1 MVSFGQRYP
10 VKPPDADAIL
20 PPRLFIRKR
29 FVSLHSIHAVPGLHP
44 SSMQF
49 LATRFG
55 VHADPR
61 SGDPGQFAALAPRLV
76 GLVDLVGLVSLV
88 GLALSG
94 KSKVPG
100 PMMAQLPELQAAA
113 TP

>member
-10 VKPPDADAIL
+10 VNPPDADAIL

-29 FVSLHSIHAVPGLHP
+29 LVSLHSIHAVPGLHP

-76 GLVDLVGLVSLV
+76 GLVGLV
-88 GLALSG
+88 GLALSD
-94 KSKVPG
+94 KSRVPG
-100 PMMAQLPELQAAA
+100 WLMAQLPELQAAA

>member
-1 MVSFGQRYP
+1 MVSFGQRYS

-29 FVSLHSIHAVPGLHP
+29 RVFLRSIHAVPGLHP
-44 SSMQF
+44 SSMQS

-55 VHADPR
+55 VHEDPR

-76 GLVDLVGLVSLV
+76 GLGGPV

-94 KSKVPG
+94 KSRVPG
-100 PMMAQLPELQAAA
+100 SMMAQLPELQAAA
-113 TP
+113 TT

>member
-44 SSMQF
+44 SSMQS

-76 GLVDLVGLVSLV
+76 GLVSLV

-94 KSKVPG
+94 KSRVPG